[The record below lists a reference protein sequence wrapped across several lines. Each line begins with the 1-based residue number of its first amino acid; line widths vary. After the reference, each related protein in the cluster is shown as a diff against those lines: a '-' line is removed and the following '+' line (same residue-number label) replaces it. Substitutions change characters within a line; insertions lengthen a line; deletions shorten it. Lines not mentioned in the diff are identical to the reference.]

1 MMEEKMIKEKILEFI
16 SKNKEDHEK
25 LEAFAT
31 FIDDYFPDEEKK
43 TFTKKLNDAL
53 GEVDEDDVCEIIK
66 ELKRRDGTLSG
77 MKWGKLEADSVATQY
92 NLRSK
97 FREYGHEYDCLTFWF
112 AINYV
117 YATHYNI
124 NRSLSGYVELAI
136 DEIMNKNVCLEEYM
150 KKMIEK
156 IHKREQKDTLA

>member
-1 MMEEKMIKEKILEFI
+1 M
-16 SKNKEDHEK
+16 
-25 LEAFAT
+25 
-31 FIDDYFPDEEKK
+31 
-43 TFTKKLNDAL
+43 
-53 GEVDEDDVCEIIK
+53 
-66 ELKRRDGTLSG
+66 
-77 MKWGKLEADSVATQY
+77 
-92 NLRSK
+92 
-97 FREYGHEYDCLTFWF
+97 
-112 AINYV
+112 YV